1 MTLSAINALYKE
13 FVSHILE
20 NGLET
25 ELDDDLGYSKYDYR
39 DKETDNSP
47 QWSQSKNLES

>member
-1 MTLSAINALYKE
+1 MTLSDINALFKE
-13 FVSHILE
+13 FVGDILE
-20 NGLET
+20 NGLES
-25 ELDDDLGYSKYDYR
+25 ELDDEMGYSKYDYR